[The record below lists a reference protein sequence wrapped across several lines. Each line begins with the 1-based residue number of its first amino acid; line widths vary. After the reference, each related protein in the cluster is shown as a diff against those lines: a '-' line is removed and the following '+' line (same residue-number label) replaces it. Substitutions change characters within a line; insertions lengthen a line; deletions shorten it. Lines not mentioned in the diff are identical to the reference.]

1 MFQRWL
7 FYLSAGFSSSELLES
22 LSDELVVATWLFVAL
37 PSVNKKSA
45 IVMQVYLNVPVLND
59 NINTKQNSQFF
70 LLKFGLWILP

>member
-37 PSVNKKSA
+37 PSANKKST
-45 IVMQVYLNVPVLND
+45 IVMQVYKC
-59 NINTKQNSQFF
+59 TCA
-70 LLKFGLWILP
+70 